1 MRVDRDKK
9 VAITQIPPSDPTK
22 QNEYGEPDPAA
33 TQIVVQ
39 NVWASISPI
48 FGKEYFQAEEVQSK
62 TTTKIELDYFAGIT
76 RSMTVVYGSRTFEIL
91 SVIDI
96 KEMHRTL
103 QLMCKEID
111 P

>member
-9 VAITQIPPSDPTK
+9 ISIISFPTDPANK
-22 QNEYGEPDPAA
+22 DEYGAPNVAA
-33 TQIVVQ
+33 PVTVVS

-62 TTTKIELDYFAGIT
+62 TTAKIELDYISGIN
-76 RSMTVVYGSRTFEIL
+76 RSMQVIYGSRTFEIL
-91 SVIDI
+91 SAIDF

-103 QLMCKEID
+103 QLMCKELN

>member
-9 VAITQIPPSDPTK
+9 ITITQIPLTDPTK
-22 QNEYGEPDPAA
+22 QNEYGEPDPAKEQ
-33 TQIVVQ
+33 TVVE

-48 FGKEYFQAEEVQSK
+48 LGKEYFQAEEIQSK
-62 TTTKIELDYFAGIT
+62 TTTKIELDYFSGIT
-76 RSMTVVYGSRTFEIL
+76 RSMTVLYGSRMFEIL

>member
-9 VAITQIPPSDPTK
+9 VTITQIPPSDPTK

-48 FGKEYFQAEEVQSK
+48 FGKEYFQSEEVQSK
-62 TTTKIELDYFAGIT
+62 TTTKIEIDYIDGIN
-76 RSMTVVYGSRTFEIL
+76 RSMQVIYGTRIFEIL
-91 SVIDI
+91 TVIDI

-103 QLMCKEID
+103 QLMCKELN